1 MNKLGLSALIC
12 VLCAT
17 AACSR
22 LREPTDAQLGTLL
35 ASDHANPAEVNAP
48 LDTNAIE
55 CMRSWSG
62 DTELLKGLPMRVA
75 GEDGQKSCRGKLDG
89 LLGSAAR
96 NPDKFSFQ
104 DVTAPKVVRR
114 AIELQN
120 ARRQAALADP
130 SRRQVPPGLM
140 TSNSPAPAAFGT
152 PDPNVNLGVA
162 GSELEEA
169 ERLCVQAQQ
178 AAAEP
183 DANPRV
189 KSYAAYCVSTLRK
202 LRSTMEQAARNGQ
215 GQQVIGGIAASAT
228 NLANTARTVL
238 ALGKQ

>member
-1 MNKLGLSALIC
+1 MNKFGLSALIC

-35 ASDHANPAEVNAP
+35 LGEHANAADVNAP
-48 LDTNAIE
+48 LDSNAIE

-62 DTELLKGLPMRVA
+62 DAELLKGLPMRVA
-75 GEDGQKSCRGKLDG
+75 GEDGQKACRGKLDG
-89 LLGSAAR
+89 LLADSAR
-96 NPDKFSFQ
+96 NPEKFGFP

-114 AIELQN
+114 AIDLQN
-120 ARRQAALADP
+120 ARRQAVLADP
-130 SRRQVPPGLM
+130 SRRQVPPALM
-140 TSNSPAPAAFGT
+140 TPRSPTATAFGT

-162 GSELEEA
+162 GSELEDA
-169 ERLCVQAQQ
+169 ERLCLQAQQ

-189 KSYAAYCVSTLRK
+189 KSYAAYCVNTLKK
-202 LRSTMEQAARNGQ
+202 LRSTMEQAARNGRD
-215 GQQVIGGIAASAT
+215 QQVLSGIAASAT

-238 ALGKQ
+238 ALGK